1 MLEQLSEIAA
11 HPLADAV
18 RARGIISGLPADDPA
33 TALEEVTFWLGS
45 VSHADGFHLDAR
57 FASIDL
63 LDAAARQRQ
72 HALLNEYL
80 VLTRNQIFQENRV
93 WTVAYNFWKQLG
105 HAYLL
110 SVDLCAAGA
119 IGGQGVRDNLPQ
131 VVARAVNALGN
142 QLKWLLLRYSP
153 IDERIWEEL
162 FRMYQFAEEKEFHN
176 VLIELHP
183 GSPVQTSVKREL
195 LKALMLAVSSTDSL
209 VPASL
214 ETAAQT
220 IAYLAPAFAM
230 EPQPAGGCGYAIDL
244 DLPRAP
250 WRTLNGRQAGS
261 ALRYF
266 GPGRT
271 LVELDRLL
279 DAIRT
284 RNELPHGINF
294 DVAGDPADIA
304 PIMRHLRSH
313 WADAPRG
320 RRTQR
325 RPTATRLTVVGGLHS
340 ILHLLDP
347 RNPLPVAEDRAS
359 ESWIVENVSDSGFGA
374 IVPLVKGE
382 WVRVGSLVG
391 IKPEL
396 AKYWGIGII
405 RRIGRD
411 QHRQLRTGIE
421 ALSQAVI
428 PVRIARAE
436 PTSSAAPGADFE
448 SALLLSTTPDASGE
462 VTLLLRKGLFD
473 PAHRFEMEVRN
484 KHYLLMP
491 SRQVE
496 AGEDFDR
503 ISFRI
508 APKNV

>member
-1 MLEQLSEIAA
+1 MLEQLSDTTI

-45 VSHADGFHLDAR
+45 VSHADGFQLDAR
-57 FASIDL
+57 FASIAQLDEAARPRARAL
-63 LDAAARQRQ
+63 LD
-72 HALLNEYL
+72 EYL
-80 VLTRNQIFQENRV
+80 ALTRNQVFQENRV

-105 HAYLL
+105 HAYRL

-119 IGGQGVRDNLPQ
+119 DGGQGVRDNLPQ
-131 VVARAVNALGN
+131 VVARAVHALGN

-153 IDERIWEEL
+153 IDERIWQEL
-162 FRMYQFAEEKEFHN
+162 SRMYQFAEDKEFHN
-176 VLIELHP
+176 VLIEIYP
-183 GSPVQTSVKREL
+183 GAQGQTSVKREL

-209 VPASL
+209 VPARL
-214 ETAAQT
+214 ETAAQV
-220 IAYLAPAFAM
+220 IAYLAPAFAL
-230 EPQPAGGCGYAIDL
+230 EPQPASGCGYAIDL

-271 LVELDRLL
+271 LAELDRLL

-284 RNELPHGINF
+284 RGEVPHGINF
-294 DVAGDPADIA
+294 DVDGDVADIA
-304 PIMRHLRSH
+304 PVLRHLRSH

-320 RRTQR
+320 RQTQR
-325 RPTATRLTVVGGLHS
+325 RQTTTRLTVVGGLHS

-347 RNPLPVAEDRAS
+347 RNPVPIAEDRAS

-411 QHRQLRTGIE
+411 KHRQLRTGIE
-421 ALSQAVI
+421 ALSQAAI
-428 PVRIARAE
+428 PVQVGRA
-436 PTSSAAPGADFE
+436 SSAVPGPE
-448 SALLLSTTPDASGE
+448 LVSALLLSTTPDAGGE
-462 VTLLLRKGLFD
+462 VALLLRKGTFD
-473 PAHRFEMEVRN
+473 AGHRFEMEVRG

-491 SRQVE
+491 SRLIE
-496 AGEDFDR
+496 SGEDFDR
-503 ISFRI
+503 ASFRI